1 MHPSPTGEFDRGVPS
16 LPEANRL
23 LRDAEALNPGPWVQH
38 SLLVGQA
45 ARLIAQ
51 KLVEQDHPPYPGLSP
66 ETAYIFGCLHDIG
79 RRAGATDLRHT
90 LDGYLYLRGLGFPA
104 AAQVCLTHSF
114 PVQDIRAGSGR
125 WDCAPP
131 ELEIVQAALSGIT
144 YTIYDRLIQLCDALA
159 LPSGFCLIEKRL
171 VDVALRHG
179 VNDFSV
185 RKWRAFLDIQKELEQ
200 ALQSS
205 IYSLLPGVEAHT
217 FGTSLQSDSGR

>member
-1 MHPSPTGEFDRGVPS
+1 MNPFTTNDFDRGVPS
-16 LPEANRL
+16 FAEANRL

-51 KLVEQDHPPYPGLSP
+51 KLIEKDTPPYPGLSAD
-66 ETAYIFGCLHDIG
+66 TAYILGCLHDIG
-79 RRAGATDLRHT
+79 RRAGVTDLRHA
-90 LDGYLYLRGLGFPA
+90 LDGCLYLRGLGYPA

-125 WDCAPP
+125 WDCTPP
-131 ELEIVQAALSGIT
+131 ELEFVRSALSGTT
-144 YTIYDRLIQLCDALA
+144 YTIYDRLIQLCDSLA
-159 LPSGFCLIEKRL
+159 LPTGFCLIEKRL

-185 RKWRAFLDIQKELEQ
+185 RKWRAFLDIQKEIEQ
-200 ALQSS
+200 ALQVS
-205 IYSLLPGVEAHT
+205 IYSLLPDVETHT
-217 FGTSLQSDSGR
+217 FGVSLQSASGR